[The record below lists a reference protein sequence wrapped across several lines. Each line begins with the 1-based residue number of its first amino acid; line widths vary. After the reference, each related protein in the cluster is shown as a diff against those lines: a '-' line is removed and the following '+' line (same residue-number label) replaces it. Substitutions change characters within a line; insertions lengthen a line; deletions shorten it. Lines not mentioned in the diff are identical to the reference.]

1 MSSKVHGMGQS
12 FPFPS
17 FFSHKC
23 VRPCKMSS
31 AWFCWLKVLT
41 VKIKN
46 LDLRPSPVNRYMT
59 SGHKQNSH
67 SLNNIFSRFLRSILF
82 QLQRIQCIRD
92 FSQIFFFLGGG
103 ERICNYFTN
112 SIYSILLHVSLIVET
127 HSIFLSLSVHFI
139 LLLISLFV
147 FTINTYY
154 LFLSSKQFAS
164 PPPTDLTF
172 LFI

>member
-92 FSQIFFFLGGG
+92 FSQIFFLGGG
-103 ERICNYFTN
+103 KDLQLLYKFHILHSLARFIDCWNSLDFFKSFGSFYSLTNFVIRIHDQY
-112 SIYSILLHVSLIVET
+112 IL
-127 HSIFLSLSVHFI
+127 F
-139 LLLISLFV
+139 ISL
-147 FTINTYY
+147 
-154 LFLSSKQFAS
+154 
-164 PPPTDLTF
+164 
-172 LFI
+172 